1 MNKSTLSAKTTS
13 GSLSSALDVSAYVP
27 DLDEWPDSWMI
38 DQPDRAMGKAI
49 VTVLTPFIEHLLNQ
63 GLTKRTVKRH
73 VDNLWALGG
82 EIITEI
88 NWDESLRKQSAKILM
103 SNAIDEEGGPLLP
116 NPLDPD
122 DQKHFDSTCR
132 KLYKFLSS
140 SN

>member
-1 MNKSTLSAKTTS
+1 MSKSTLSAKTTS

-49 VTVLTPFIEHLLNQ
+49 VNVLTPFIEHLINQ
-63 GLTKRTVKRH
+63 GLTKRTIKRH

-82 EIITEI
+82 EIITDI
-88 NWDESLRKQSAKILM
+88 NWDESLRKKPAKFLV
-103 SNAIDEEGGPLLP
+103 SNTVDEEGGPLLR

-122 DQKHFDSTCR
+122 DQIHFDSTCR
-132 KLYKFLSS
+132 KLYKFLNS
-140 SN
+140 